1 MFEFTKLGVIFFAVG
16 VTYMMTVGRKLVPD
30 HRGRG
35 DLTTSFG
42 LGDYLTDLILQ
53 AGSKSVGRPL
63 ASAPLVKD
71 LGIEVLQIR
80 RGEDTLRPTPE
91 TILRENDVLR
101 IQGNLRTIN
110 ELKDRAGVAFEK
122 AEKVFEANGARHA
135 LAVTRREFASFLLLV
150 EEPQLAKEQ
159 LQSALTIFDELDCS
173 EEKKLTENIQESIE
187 Q

>member
-1 MFEFTKLGVIFFAVG
+1 MRDLNQLDESLEKIEEALELCRDQRLPYVEGCCWRTLGKVQRDRGFEWA
-16 VTYMMTVGRKLVPD
+16 
-30 HRGRG
+30 
-35 DLTTSFG
+35 
-42 LGDYLTDLILQ
+42 
-53 AGSKSVGRPL
+53 
-63 ASAPLVKD
+63 
-71 LGIEVLQIR
+71 
-80 RGEDTLRPTPE
+80 
-91 TILRENDVLR
+91 
-101 IQGNLRTIN
+101 
-110 ELKDRAGVAFEK
+110 DRAGVAFEK